1 MGQELSLIVVGALLT
16 IAGYSV
22 NDTIVVF
29 DRVREGLATKRG
41 EVKDIM
47 NYALN
52 KTLSRTILTSSTTL
66 FTVLVLLIFGG
77 PGLRSFA
84 VILTIGLIAGT
95 YSTLFIAA
103 PIVLWWAKRTGTNL
117 RREVL
122 DTEQSKIEASGGPA
136 AQAV

>member
-1 MGQELSLIVVGALLT
+1 MGALLT

-22 NDTIVVF
+22 NDTIVIF

-52 KTLSRTILTSSTTL
+52 KTLSRTILTGATTL

-84 VILTIGLIAGT
+84 VVLTIGLIAGI

-103 PIVLWWAKRTGTNL
+103 PITLWWAQKTGTNL

-122 DTEQSKIEASGGPA
+122 DTEQSKIAASGNA
-136 AQAV
+136 AAPQL